1 MHARSG
7 SAFARIT
14 VTALLLLAVSPVTA
28 SFLTVDHTAP
38 LGGSTSSALALVQ
51 PKTTHDQPVPAI
63 AAGAAFP
70 VLRSVMAPATA
81 PLADPVSPSIAF
93 LPPLRM

>member
-1 MHARSG
+1 MHPRSA
-7 SAFARIT
+7 SALARIT

-28 SFLTVDHTAP
+28 SFLTADRTAP
-38 LGGSTSSALALVQ
+38 VAGSTSSALALVQ

-63 AAGAAFP
+63 AVGAAFP

-81 PLADPVSPSIAF
+81 PLADPVNPRIAF